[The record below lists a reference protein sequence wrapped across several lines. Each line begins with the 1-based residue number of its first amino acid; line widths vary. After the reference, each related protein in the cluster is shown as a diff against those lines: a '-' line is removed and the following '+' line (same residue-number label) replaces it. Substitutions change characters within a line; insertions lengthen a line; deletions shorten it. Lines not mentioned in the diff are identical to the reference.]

1 MLSANEGAQETKAQG
16 AATTMPPLPP
26 DALIIVPVRNT
37 VLFPGL
43 VLPITL
49 GRPKSIAAAQ
59 QAVRDQRQV
68 GILLQRD
75 AEVADPTPIDMH
87 RMGTLANIVRY
98 VTGPDGSHHLIC
110 QGEQRFQI
118 VEYLSG
124 WPFFVARVLQIAEP
138 DAKTSEIEARF
149 VNLKA
154 QTLEAIQLLP
164 QAPPDLL
171 AAIQSIDGP
180 SALAD
185 LAIAYMDV
193 KPEERQ
199 EILETV
205 DISARMDKVS
215 RLLAHRIEV
224 LRLSQE
230 IGRQTKAALDERQRE
245 VLLREQMAAIQRQLG
260 EGEEG
265 KAAEMAELDKAIA
278 NAGMPKEIE
287 DQARKELRRLQRMP
301 EAAGEYGMVR
311 TYLDWLIELP
321 WALPEE
327 KPIDIVEARRI
338 LDEDHYD
345 LDKIKRRIIEYLA
358 VRKLAPQGKAP
369 ILCFVGPPGVG
380 KTSLGQSIARAMGR
394 KFVRVSL
401 GGVHDEAEIRGH
413 RRTYI
418 GALPGNIIQA
428 IRKTGSRNCVMM
440 LDEIDKLGAGIQGD
454 PGAAL
459 LEVLDPE
466 QNHTFRDNYL
476 AVPFDLSRV
485 VFITTA
491 NMLDTVPGP
500 LRDRMEIISLA
511 GYTGEEKLEIA
522 HRYLVRRQMEANGL
536 KPGQVEIGDDVL
548 HEIIANYTREAG
560 VRGLERQIGQ
570 TLRHAA
576 VRIAEGGSG
585 PIRITRDDLVSIL
598 GPPKFESE
606 MAMRTSVPGVATG
619 LAWTPVGGDIL
630 FIEATRIPGSGRLIL
645 TGQLG
650 EVMKESAQAALSI
663 VKNRAAAL
671 GIDAGRFE
679 KSDIHVHVPAGA
691 IPKDGPSAGVAM
703 FMALV
708 SLMTD
713 RTIRSDTAMTGEI
726 SLRGLVLPVGGIK
739 EKVVAA
745 HSAGIKRVMLP
756 ARNRRDYDD
765 IPEVARREMEFVW
778 LERVE
783 EAVAAALEPKKPAD
797 APPPCRSSPARTRSS
812 TARPRDPPTLAA
824 RASAR
829 FGRAEARNAKAEA
842 GDPGWIPACAGMSG
856 EHERVSVRVAN
867 NSGRSIAICVA
878 PAAALLRAGARRHG
892 ECAAFGKHY
901 RQIELHLPVRGLRRR
916 TVQNRTYCAEGKLE

>member
-1 MLSANEGAQETKAQG
+1 
-16 AATTMPPLPP
+16 MPPLPP

-49 GRPKSIAAAQ
+49 GRQKSIAAAQ

-75 AEVADPTPIDMH
+75 AEVADPTPLDMH

-98 VTGPDGSHHLIC
+98 ITAPDGAHHLVC

-118 VEYLSG
+118 VEYLTG
-124 WPFFVARVLQIAEP
+124 WPFFVARVLQIPEP
-138 DAKTSEIEARF
+138 EAKSPEIEARF
-149 VNLKA
+149 VNLRA

-164 QAPPDLL
+164 QAPPELL
-171 AAIQSIDGP
+171 AAIQGIDTP

-185 LAIAYMDV
+185 LAVSYMDV
-193 KPEERQ
+193 KPEEKQ

-205 DISARMDKVS
+205 DIAARMDKVS
-215 RLLAHRIEV
+215 RMLGHRIEV

-245 VLLREQMAAIQRQLG
+245 VLLREQMAAIQKQLG
-260 EGEEG
+260 EGDEG
-265 KAAEMAELDKAIA
+265 KAAEIAELDKAIT
-278 NAGMPKEIE
+278 NAKMPKDVE
-287 DQARKELRRLQRMP
+287 DAARKELRRLQRMP

-394 KFVRVSL
+394 KFIRVSL

-428 IRKTGSRNCVMM
+428 IRKAGSRDCVMM
-440 LDEIDKLGAGIQGD
+440 LDEIDKLGAGIHGD

-466 QNHTFRDNYL
+466 QNNTFRDNYL

-485 VFITTA
+485 VFVTTA

-500 LRDRMEIISLA
+500 LRDRMEIISLS
-511 GYTGEEKLEIA
+511 GYTGEEKLQIA
-522 HRYLVRRQMEANGL
+522 HRYLVKRQMEANGL
-536 KPGQVEIGDDVL
+536 KDGQVEISDEALRDIVKS
-548 HEIIANYTREAG
+548 YTREAG
-560 VRGLERQIGQ
+560 VRNLERQVGQ
-570 TLRHAA
+570 VLRNAA
-576 VRIAEGGSG
+576 VRIAEGNSG
-585 PIRITRDDLVSIL
+585 PIRIERSDVASIL
-598 GPPKFESE
+598 GAPRFEGE
-606 MAMRTSVPGVATG
+606 VAMRTSVPGVATG

-650 EVMKESAQAALSI
+650 DVMKESAQAALSI
-663 VKNRAAAL
+663 VKNRATVL
-671 GIDAGRFE
+671 GIDPSRFE

-703 FMALV
+703 FMALT

-765 IPEVARREMEFVW
+765 IPEAARREMEFVW

-783 EAVAAALEPKKPAD
+783 EAVEAALEPRKTEVA
-797 APPPCRSSPARTRSS
+797 ASV
-812 TARPRDPPTLAA
+812 PRL
-824 RASAR
+824 ASA
-829 FGRAEARNAKAEA
+829 EA
-842 GDPGWIPACAGMSG
+842 
-856 EHERVSVRVAN
+856 
-867 NSGRSIAICVA
+867 
-878 PAAALLRAGARRHG
+878 
-892 ECAAFGKHY
+892 
-901 RQIELHLPVRGLRRR
+901 
-916 TVQNRTYCAEGKLE
+916 